1 MCRDIGH
8 KLCYSLKIF
17 LDHFFLVRKGLK
29 FQFEKK
35 QQKQKRNKTAESYLI
50 LKLLEQCT
58 NYSWYLVPQ

>member
-17 LDHFFLVRKGLK
+17 LDPSFLVRKGLK

-35 QQKQKRNKTAESYLI
+35 KQKQKQNKTAE
-50 LKLLEQCT
+50 LKLFNINCLNSAQIIAGI
-58 NYSWYLVPQ
+58 